1 MVGSSGGKKRRKVSG
16 GTVEVGG
23 SYDHVYQCVDM
34 EVLTVESLYHL
45 LNRAVAMC
53 FPQADQSPFHAH
65 LVSVT
70 TNSRTLLQPYPIDTH
85 ALGSPQMQLRGEVCR
100 SCFRNFVTTL
110 GEHSQF
116 YAPPPT
122 DMAAI
127 QTKSLR
133 LPPGEDTFTRQ
144 SRQAG
149 SLFALRSVDVA
160 HPSAAD
166 EGTSSSSESD
176 GDGPHVAAFES
187 TGGGRRGD
195 TDRSFTRGPG
205 RHDRDQRAGRYA
217 AGSYSGDK
225 KRGRYAPDRK
235 RDRNPLP
242 PTEADAPSRDS

>member
-65 LVSVT
+65 LVSVM

-122 DMAAI
+122 DAPELRRGLSSTLAKMEDTLRDTTKLVEAQHSDPILRPIRAA
-127 QTKSLR
+127 LEAGR
-133 LPPGEDTFTRQ
+133 GEDADYVLADNNLLWHAPRGRTYAIAVPKRLVP
-144 SRQAG
+144 AV
-149 SLFALRSVDVA
+149 LALVHGTYGHPRSP
-160 HPSAAD
+160 H
-166 EGTSSSSESD
+166 
-176 GDGPHVAAFES
+176 HVA
-187 TGGGRRGD
+187 D
-195 TDRSFTRGPG
+195 
-205 RHDRDQRAGRYA
+205 
-217 AGSYSGDK
+217 
-225 KRGRYAPDRK
+225 
-235 RDRNPLP
+235 
-242 PTEADAPSRDS
+242 